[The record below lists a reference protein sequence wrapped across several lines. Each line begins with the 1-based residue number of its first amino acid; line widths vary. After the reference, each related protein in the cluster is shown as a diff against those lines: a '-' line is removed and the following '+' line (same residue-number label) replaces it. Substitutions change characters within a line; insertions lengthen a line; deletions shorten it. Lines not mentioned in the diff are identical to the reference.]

1 VLGKVAEVLR
11 RRPRPNALC
20 GRLSG
25 DRFAVFLP
33 GCTAAGA
40 ADVAGMIQAQ
50 CSGIRCPRDDASTP
64 VSVSIGVAEMPEGP
78 SAFDHG
84 LARAEVACKAA
95 RLQAR
100 GSVRVHEPGVQA
112 APLDPAEA
120 ALLGEVRAGLDRHG
134 FMLYAQPMQA
144 LGASQSAPCFEL
156 LLRLKGTGR
165 ETAGPAKFLAV
176 ATRHG
181 LMTRIDQ
188 WVVTEVLRILRS
200 HATALAG
207 GDVRFSIN
215 LSASAVDDE
224 SFHAFLE
231 AQVRDSGVAP
241 AMLCFE
247 LSESTAAASVSRA
260 DRLMQR
266 LRLLGCRFAL
276 DDFGTGLSSLAQL
289 RTLPVSLL
297 KIDGGLVREASGSQR
312 TEAMVRAIAQLAHAM
327 GMETVAECVESDESR
342 TRMAALG
349 IDYGQGF
356 AIGRPAPLDEVLADL
371 ALYGAVAGWS

>member
-1 VLGKVAEVLR
+1 
-11 RRPRPNALC
+11 
-20 GRLSG
+20 
-25 DRFAVFLP
+25 
-33 GCTAAGA
+33 
-40 ADVAGMIQAQ
+40 
-50 CSGIRCPRDDASTP
+50 
-64 VSVSIGVAEMPEGP
+64 
-78 SAFDHG
+78 
-84 LARAEVACKAA
+84 
-95 RLQAR
+95 
-100 GSVRVHEPGVQA
+100 
-112 APLDPAEA
+112 
-120 ALLGEVRAGLDRHG
+120 
-134 FMLYAQPMQA
+134 
-144 LGASQSAPCFEL
+144 
-156 LLRLKGTGR
+156 
-165 ETAGPAKFLAV
+165 
-176 ATRHG
+176 
-181 LMTRIDQ
+181 
-188 WVVTEVLRILRS
+188 
-200 HATALAG
+200 
-207 GDVRFSIN
+207 
-215 LSASAVDDE
+215 
-224 SFHAFLE
+224 
-231 AQVRDSGVAP
+231 
-241 AMLCFE
+241 MLCFE